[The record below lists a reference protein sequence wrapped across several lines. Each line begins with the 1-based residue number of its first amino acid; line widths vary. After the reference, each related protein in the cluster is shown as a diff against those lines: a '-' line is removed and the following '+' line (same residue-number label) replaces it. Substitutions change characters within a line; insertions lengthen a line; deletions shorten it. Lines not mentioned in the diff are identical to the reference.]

1 VLPWID
7 HKIHQLEVVVQKG
20 IEFLKKGTRAT
31 KGASKEKTVVRQRIS
46 GMGERK
52 KENRQRK

>member
-1 VLPWID
+1 
-7 HKIHQLEVVVQKG
+7 VVQEG

-31 KGASKEKTVVRQRIS
+31 TGTSKEKTVVRQRIS

-52 KENRQRK
+52 KESRQRK